1 MPLCLLP
8 QQQAISSC
16 ASNRA
21 SLRARALKHARRR
34 NLDMFEGIRA
44 FFGARI
50 GSRWSLYFVHKRD
63 GLRYTLQ
70 DDAVDVLL
78 GYVLA
83 HVKKGKRISPDWE
96 LHLNFNFE
104 HKSIRLVEAFF
115 SKGGVS
121 QTLFDLIAAIDSDWM
136 VPRGELV
143 FVDAR
148 TRKQLP
154 LGTSDQTFW
163 DQTPRM
169 TTMKARIENRLDDD
183 KDAHVTLAS
192 VLSEVIR

>member
-1 MPLCLLP
+1 ML
-8 QQQAISSC
+8 AAAAAGISSC

-21 SLRARALKHARRR
+21 SLRARALKHTRRR

-115 SKGGVS
+115 SKDGIS
-121 QTLFDLIAAIDSDWM
+121 QALFDLIAAIDSDWM
-136 VPRGELV
+136 VPRGELL

-192 VLSEVIR
+192 VLSEVIH